1 MLFLFCIWFSNS
13 ANKYRQL
20 NLLSQNIVEKYS
32 KFVCNILDNTES
44 VKEAHKILTQKT
56 MNKLEVVDLIAYGNM
71 QIILGN
77 SRLERVVSDFWSGP
91 YESESF
97 LNYSSTFWEFKS
109 IIGKRPKFLGY
120 YKDTKYT
127 FGLEYLLKKNHHEK
141 KSVSTKQPKSHFFN
155 FK

>member
-1 MLFLFCIWFSNS
+1 MFVFSNS
-13 ANKYRQL
+13 PVKDAVFILYLIFKFSKKYRQL
-20 NLLSQNIVEKYS
+20 NLISQNLVEKYS

-97 LNYSSTFWEFKS
+97 LNYSSTF
-109 IIGKRPKFLGY
+109 
-120 YKDTKYT
+120 
-127 FGLEYLLKKNHHEK
+127 
-141 KSVSTKQPKSHFFN
+141 
-155 FK
+155 